1 MSKKPEKEPK
11 KYQFENKYGQK
22 ITLLGETSISDLV
35 QSGVTGFRFV
45 RTDAPQPLLQNEW
58 RCITPN
64 GY

>member
-11 KYQFENKYGQK
+11 KYQFENKDGQK
-22 ITLLGETSISDLV
+22 ISLLGETSIKNLV
-35 QSGVTGFRFV
+35 QFGFTGFRFV
-45 RTDAPQPLLQNEW
+45 PTDAPQPLIENEW